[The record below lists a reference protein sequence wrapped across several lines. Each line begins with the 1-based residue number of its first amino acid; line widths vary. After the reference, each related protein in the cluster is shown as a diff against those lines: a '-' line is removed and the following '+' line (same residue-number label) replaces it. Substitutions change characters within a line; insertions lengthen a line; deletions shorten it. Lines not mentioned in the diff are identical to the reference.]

1 MSIAN
6 NGWLVVTN
14 ITGTGAAA
22 DVLQV
27 RGVRPG
33 LPLKATL
40 YITGTFSGTIAV
52 QVSTPGAANY
62 ATISS
67 NVVTTPTAVNLDINT
82 DCDVIL
88 NCTAFTS
95 GTGAATLVVGI

>member
-1 MSIAN
+1 MSTAN
-6 NGWLVVTN
+6 NGWLQFAA
-14 ITGTGAAA
+14 ITGTGAGA

-33 LPLKATL
+33 FPLKATL
-40 YITGTFSGTIAV
+40 FITGTFSGTVAV
-52 QVSTPGAANY
+52 QVGIPSSALY

-67 NVVTTPTAVNLDINT
+67 NVVTTPTAVNLDINV

-95 GTGAATLVVGI
+95 GSGTATLVVNI